1 MSVKVEKVSGCQVKI
16 RFVVDS
22 EAFDAALDQ
31 AFAKKVQEVEVK
43 GFRKGKLPRDMYNA
57 KFGEESLYEEAVNY
71 AVNEAYQAALE
82 KHTLEVVGRP
92 NLDVDFAT
100 VGKGKKLKF
109 SITVDVWPEVE
120 LGQYK
125 ELEVKKEAVEVKE
138 EDINGYIDRQKKSHA
153 ELVLVEGKPLENG
166 HTAIFDFEGFVDGVA
181 FEGGKAENHTL
192 EIGSHQFIPGFEE
205 QMIGLTVGEEKALKV
220 TFPENYQQDTLK
232 GKEATFNI
240 KLHEIKERVLPELND
255 EFVKDLEIEGIV
267 TVDAYLAYVKETLT
281 AEKEEASVNKF
292 NDDVLTLAVSNATLE
307 LPAVL
312 VEEEIERQVQQMEQ
326 QAKNYNI
333 PMEMLLQ
340 YYGIESLEQYKKAIA
355 PSAETSVRQRAV
367 FLKIAEVEKFKI
379 SAKEYDDEFE
389 AVALEYKKS
398 IDDIK
403 KMYAKEM
410 IAPYLKM
417 RKAISLIKDSA
428 IVK

>member
-16 RFVVDS
+16 KFVVDS

-138 EDINGYIDRQKKSHA
+138 EDINEYIDRQKKSHA

-166 HTAIFDFEGFVDGVA
+166 HTAIFDF
-181 FEGGKAENHTL
+181 
-192 EIGSHQFIPGFEE
+192 
-205 QMIGLTVGEEKALKV
+205 
-220 TFPENYQQDTLK
+220 
-232 GKEATFNI
+232 
-240 KLHEIKERVLPELND
+240 
-255 EFVKDLEIEGIV
+255 
-267 TVDAYLAYVKETLT
+267 
-281 AEKEEASVNKF
+281 
-292 NDDVLTLAVSNATLE
+292 
-307 LPAVL
+307 
-312 VEEEIERQVQQMEQ
+312 
-326 QAKNYNI
+326 
-333 PMEMLLQ
+333 
-340 YYGIESLEQYKKAIA
+340 
-355 PSAETSVRQRAV
+355 
-367 FLKIAEVEKFKI
+367 
-379 SAKEYDDEFE
+379 
-389 AVALEYKKS
+389 
-398 IDDIK
+398 
-403 KMYAKEM
+403 
-410 IAPYLKM
+410 
-417 RKAISLIKDSA
+417 
-428 IVK
+428 